1 MKTFQEYKDMPFDTS
16 DEHLDACRQAMRNL
30 LAEGYD
36 KDTFWTGCI
45 IHDDN
50 MTQIMLDKYMDFT
63 EEDIENY
70 TVEDLEN
77 ISTLWAINL
86 DFVLDNID

>member
-1 MKTFQEYKDMPFDTS
+1 MPFDRS
-16 DEHLDACRQAMRNL
+16 EEHLNACRQAMRNL

-36 KDTFWTGCI
+36 KDIFWTGSM
-45 IHDDN
+45 IHDDPN
-50 MTQIMLDKYMDFT
+50 TRIMLDKYMNFT
-63 EEDIENY
+63 ESDIEKY

-77 ISTLWAINL
+77 ISALWAINL